1 MKMEIQVVREF
12 MHLIINIHLNIPIDM
27 ELEEE
32 AERILTTQDLH
43 TMEDL
48 EVLMEEVRE
57 VILELKIE
65 EMMGLMPLSMVQVEV
80 VEEKVT

>member
-1 MKMEIQVVREF
+1 

-57 VILELKIE
+57 VILELKIR

>member
-1 MKMEIQVVREF
+1 MKMEIQVAMEF
-12 MHLIINIHLNIPIDM
+12 MHLIINIHLNFLIDM
-27 ELEEE
+27 ELEVE
-32 AERILTTQDLH
+32 AERILTTQELR

-48 EVLMEEVRE
+48 EVLTEEVKE